1 MKVAYHFDAD
11 SPIYQTKQTIYSV
24 YCQSLCFRNLLEIA
38 SSDLNTKVLTGDIP
52 EVLPG
57 CSAKRKERVF
67 DVLAVP
73 PPEVWCNFPLNFRQM
88 LDSHN
93 IYVIMLES
101 IHPTVRDELHERL
114 VNDPVYLGATQV
126 SALVREHWDAY
137 EKSLGPRYRIIG
149 RRIHIF
155 VEPSDRPDYDWAWE
169 IGELERLG
177 FEQVELE
184 ELGLRYSLFDEYA
197 SYEHA
202 QSVAEWTSKM
212 GDLIGYMAENVITRL
227 DELDG
232 ALAEKFVAVLDRL
245 ESKSEEEYSQAAL
258 SCRRILE
265 AFADRVYPPRK
276 EKVSGRSVDQAH
288 YLTRL
293 WAYADEHLRSDR
305 NRELVRAE
313 LQDIG
318 KRLDTLYALINKGVH
333 SRFTRD
339 EARRAV
345 LRTLMLL
352 DDLLPLPN
360 AAYLSPDEIRRLTD
374 IVRKGSDLNEP

>member
-11 SPIYQTKQTIYSV
+11 SPIYQTRQTIYSV
-24 YCQSLCFRNLLEIA
+24 YCQSLCFRHLLQIT
-38 SSDLNTKVLTGDIP
+38 SSDLNTKVLTGDIG
-52 EVLPG
+52 VLLG
-57 CSAKRKERVF
+57 CNTEYRKRIF
-67 DVLAVP
+67 DVLAIP
-73 PPEVWCNFPLNFRQM
+73 PPGIWCNFPLNFSEM
-88 LDSHN
+88 LDNHN

-126 SALVREHWDAY
+126 SALVKEHWDAY
-137 EKSLGPRYRIIG
+137 KEVGPKYRIVG

-169 IGELERLG
+169 ISELKRVG

-184 ELGLRYSLFDEYA
+184 ELGLRCSLFDEYA

-212 GDLIGYMAENVITRL
+212 GDLIGYMVEDVITRL

-265 AFADRVYPPRK
+265 AFADRVYPPQK
-276 EKVSGRSVDQAH
+276 EKVSGRSVDQVH
-288 YLTRL
+288 YVNRL

-305 NRELVRAE
+305 NRDLVRAE

-333 SRFTRD
+333 FRFTRD
-339 EARRAV
+339 EARRV
-345 LRTLMLL
+345 ILRTLMLL

-360 AAYLSPDEIRRLTD
+360 AAYLSPDEIRYLIN
-374 IVRKGSDLNEP
+374 IVRKESA